1 MDVRKKLKVAKKKKE
16 EDIKHS
22 QMDLTVF
29 DGEEDT
35 SSKADG
41 VKQAFGNPVHEASE

>member
-1 MDVRKKLKVAKKKKE
+1 VRKKLKVAKKKKE

-22 QMDLTVF
+22 QMDLTKL

-41 VKQAFGNPVHEASE
+41 VKQTVGNPMHAASE